1 VTTVR
6 VGAERV
12 LAAPA
17 EIVYHCLADY
27 VEHHRPGGFL
37 PPAFSDLR
45 VERGGIGAGTTIT
58 FTAVIGG
65 RPGTVTGQVSEPEPG
80 RVLLESSPTLAT
92 TFTVDAVG
100 PAQARVQID
109 TELELPGV
117 QGLVGR
123 FLVPRMLR
131 PIYEDELQRLE
142 AHAQAHGPLP

>member
-1 VTTVR
+1 MTTVR

-37 PPAFSDLR
+37 PPAFTELQ
-45 VERGGIGAGTTIT
+45 VERGGVGAGTTIT
-58 FTAVIGG
+58 FTTVVGG
-65 RPGTVTGQVSEPEPG
+65 RPGALTAEVSEAEPG
-80 RVLLESSPTLAT
+80 RVLVESSPTLST
-92 TFTVDAVG
+92 TFTVDAAG
-100 PAQARVQID
+100 PARARVQID
-109 TELELPGV
+109 TQIEMPGV

-123 FLVPRMLR
+123 FLVPRLLR